1 MSASTGAGARF
12 LSGAC
17 RGPPRIRPR
26 AVSWIRLAGRAP
38 VGGAVVVPLPAR
50 ADRRAAARTG
60 PPRAP
65 VDRSL
70 RPAAVER
77 RPHQPCRLGEDTLE
91 VPLRD
96 CAQALPRRDPRAPE
110 GLGAPDVSDP
120 GHQPLAEGRLAKHAP
135 LAGSP

>member
-17 RGPPRIRPR
+17 RGPPRIRPG
-26 AVSWIRLAGRAP
+26 ALSWIRLAGRAP

-60 PPRAP
+60 PSRAP

-77 RPHQPCRLGEDTLE
+77 RAHQAGGLGEDTLE
-91 VPLRD
+91 VAVRD
-96 CAQALPRRDPRAPE
+96 CAQSPPRRDPSAPE
-110 GLGAPDVSDP
+110 RFSAPDGSDP
-120 GHQPLAEGRLAKHAP
+120 AHEPLVE
-135 LAGSP
+135 